1 VSLYPNEAD
10 WKTLLVVQRQSY
22 QLSRLVGLT
31 RVSSYWYAPHLEG
44 PQFSDL
50 VAKCKEILAGMM
62 KMLEHKAV
70 EVVEDLEPEP
80 TVDDK
85 SGPEVVAEL
94 VSQQ

>member
-1 VSLYPNEAD
+1 
-10 WKTLLVVQRQSY
+10 
-22 QLSRLVGLT
+22 
-31 RVSSYWYAPHLEG
+31 
-44 PQFSDL
+44 
-50 VAKCKEILAGMM
+50 MM